1 MAIATEPRSKT
12 STDATTPSPPMA
24 TASLAAARED
34 LLARL
39 RWSSQRVLVVA
50 GVLIALDALAGWLY
64 LTSYFGYFRVPVE
77 ALGLSPAEV
86 LAQGARSMLLPLS
99 VIPIAFV
106 AGAPSRKLGPGA
118 LAVGGYVLFLAYVA
132 FAGHLVSPFLIPVE
146 GAAAI
151 VSGAIVFLLRRG
163 FGMTLLLRLILV
175 AAGLLLVTS
184 LPVAL
189 GILDASQ
196 TASAKQSTFRIITHD
211 PVLPGSAV
219 AGGFFSNSNYVLLR
233 ETDSRYWLLR
243 IDNHNTYSI
252 AKTDV
257 LYIRY

>member
-1 MAIATEPRSKT
+1 
-12 STDATTPSPPMA
+12 
-24 TASLAAARED
+24 
-34 LLARL
+34 
-39 RWSSQRVLVVA
+39 
-50 GVLIALDALAGWLY
+50 
-64 LTSYFGYFRVPVE
+64 
-77 ALGLSPAEV
+77 
-86 LAQGARSMLLPLS
+86 MLLPLS
-99 VIPIAFV
+99 VIPVAFV

-151 VSGAIVFLLRRG
+151 ASGAIVFLLRRG
-163 FGMTLLLRLILV
+163 FGTAMLLRLTLA
-175 AAGLLLVTS
+175 AAGLLLVIS

-189 GILDASQ
+189 GVLDAGQ
-196 TASAKQSTFRIITHD
+196 TASAKQSTLRIIARN
-211 PVLPGSAV
+211 PVLPGSTV

-243 IDNHNTYSI
+243 VDNHNTYSI
-252 AKTDV
+252 AKTEI